1 MSSNPFEDDDD
12 DDDDDEDDS
21 ESEEDSDDEDS
32 DDDDNAKNDNGD
44 VDSNDDTA
52 PQKSKSSAAG
62 AKQRGSVQAGIAA
75 RLFGGN
81 DQLHL
86 GEEITLEDDEPKRT
100 KTIAQWPYDDYH
112 HIQQKYYEVVDA
124 KMDEEEDTPSYLVRP
139 DDLQDIPS
147 AVEGL
152 PLIDFGTEAEKRAIG
167 IVSTW
172 IFDAG
177 LIDELI
183 SDSNMPV
190 SGSEDVKS
198 GDDVHAA
205 EGSQKFDKEIEKL
218 KESTTRELALINARL
233 NDGVAASGSE
243 VQELVNA
250 VTATKGDLQRLKLLT
265 EYISNGGDLE
275 QTHTFLLTNYPKLK
289 TAINARKNLARC
301 FKELDFFSQIPAT
314 CDRLRDELN
323 ACEWTDHEWTTIRN
337 VCREHVELQIF
348 LVEAEAGMK
357 NRMEEEDNEYNPE
370 PDYNTS
376 RGMRRHGNSFRYAPA
391 QANHDGVDRFLSEH
405 VKNVWELGDELQ
417 FRVLSGV
424 GAAFDLAQANPEGMV
439 ALVEAVEVYESAAD
453 EFKREHQGPT
463 PLTKSGKKKKK
474 NKNKK
479 DDERLSFTD
488 MRRAALEKIAED
500 FESRGLDVFH
510 SMQQK
515 AADEAGDD
523 DMEEAQFNA
532 ILRAANNLTYQ
543 MELVRTKA
551 APCFPPFWNVD
562 TLWMTCVAAV
572 CSKHIF
578 EQIGGQEG
586 ENLEYMTVTQLLDLV
601 AWIESFRE
609 KVEQTFP
616 NIVKINTN
624 KKTKLR
630 TVKELLAGKEIDM
643 ESAKENLGSVINVLW
658 DIHRLAQ
665 SQFIL
670 RTKTQTN
677 GWLKNVYN
685 ADHANTQ
692 TTEGRLTTSL
702 PEDVWAL
709 AGVQLR
715 TIRERLTKKSS
726 VLVDASSM
734 VFRLLQLKQRE
745 TRSHFMTDIETCC
758 AASNDF
764 IRMTDQAELVLNEL
778 QSATELSDDN
788 RGTLEDVANELMRQY
803 SNDAVYAAQ
812 SVHKYVFQPIE
823 EELADHLFEEDW
835 ERMGQSEMAQ
845 TLVRTIEDYMG
856 DLEEWMEE
864 IMVRKAVD
872 ALIKASVN
880 FYIKRL
886 LMKAQ
891 KKSAK
896 DSSFS
901 DNRRALVQIEKDI
914 DVIQNFFE
922 GQIETFPALERV
934 IESEFQVLR
943 TIHTLLLIAAGF
955 DEDSAAI
962 DELPAI
968 QKIIRNLNITKFMV
982 GDLWHLVNPAGEKDI
997 YLMIDEHED
1006 QLKAFDFKEDHV
1018 DEEHIDPTL
1027 QLDRVVINVVGNSSR
1042 KRPLKGDAAKQ
1053 VGDLFGKWGTKWSG
1067 GGEKGPSDGDAAGED
1082 DSGEE

>member
-1 MSSNPFEDDDD
+1 MSNPFEEDNDESGSEEEDSDDEESDDDD
-12 DDDDDEDDS
+12 DDDDNQGDRDDV
-21 ESEEDSDDEDS
+21 
-32 DDDDNAKNDNGD
+32 KGD
-44 VDSNDDTA
+44 RQQIA
-52 PQKSKSSAAG
+52 PKAG
-62 AKQRGSVQAGIAA
+62 TDAGNKRATVQAGIAA

-86 GEEITLEDDEPKRT
+86 GEEITAEIEGPKR

-112 HIQQKYYEVVDA
+112 QIQQKYYEVVDS
-124 KMDEEEDTPSYLVRP
+124 KVDEEEETPSYMVRP
-139 DDLQDIPS
+139 SDLQDIPT

-152 PLIDFGTEAEKRAIG
+152 PLIDFGVEAEKRAIS
-167 IVSTW
+167 IVSIW

-183 SDSNMPV
+183 SPSSMQVIGNE
-190 SGSEDVKS
+190 GTKN
-198 GDDVHAA
+198 GDDSQTAD
-205 EGSQKFDKEIEKL
+205 GSLKFDKEIEKL

-250 VTATKGDLQRLKLLT
+250 VTATKGDLQKLKLLT
-265 EYISNGGDLE
+265 QYISNGGDLE
-275 QTHTFLLTNYPKLK
+275 QSHTFLLTNYTKLK
-289 TAINARKNLARC
+289 TAIHARRNLARC
-301 FKELDFFSQIPAT
+301 FRELDFFSQIPAT

-323 ACEWTDHEWTTIRN
+323 ACEWTENEWTTIRD

-357 NRMEEEDNEYNPE
+357 SRMEEEDNEYASE
-370 PDYNTS
+370 QQYNTAKS
-376 RGMRRHGNSFRYAPA
+376 GMRRQGNSFRYAPS
-391 QANHDGVDRFLSEH
+391 QSNHDGVDRFLSEH

-424 GAAFDLAQANPEGMV
+424 GAAFDLAQANPAGMV

-453 EFKREHQGPT
+453 EFKRDHQGALPAA
-463 PLTKSGKKKKK
+463 KSGKKKKK

-510 SMQQK
+510 SLQQK
-515 AADEAGDD
+515 AIDEAADD
-523 DMEEAQFNA
+523 DLEEAQFNA

-551 APCFPPFWNVD
+551 APCFPPYWNVD

-572 CSKHIF
+572 CSQHIF

-586 ENLEYMTVTQLLDLV
+586 NNLEYMTVTQLLDLV

-609 KVEQTFP
+609 KVEHTFP
-616 NIVKINTN
+616 NIVKINSM

-630 TVKELLAGKEIDM
+630 TVKELLAGKEVDM

-665 SQFIL
+665 NQFIL
-670 RTKTQTN
+670 RTQTQTT

-685 ADHANTQ
+685 ADHAKTQ

-715 TIRERLTKKSS
+715 TIRERLTKKST

-734 VFRLLQLKQRE
+734 VFRLMQLKQRE
-745 TRSHFMTDIETCC
+745 TRGQFLVDLETCC

-764 IRMTDQAELVLNEL
+764 IRMTDQAEIVLSDLE
-778 QSATELSDDN
+778 SATDLSNEN

-812 SVHKYVFQPIE
+812 SVHKYVFQPID
-823 EELADHLFEEDW
+823 EELADHLFEEEW
-835 ERMGQSEMAQ
+835 EKMGQSEMAQ

-856 DLEEWMEE
+856 DIEEWMEG

-872 ALIKASVN
+872 ALIKASIN
-880 FYIKRL
+880 FYIRRL
-886 LMKAQ
+886 LLKAE
-891 KKSAK
+891 KKGAK
-896 DSSFS
+896 QSSFT
-901 DNRRALVQIEKDI
+901 DNQRALTQIGKDI
-914 DVIQNFFE
+914 DVIQGYFE
-922 GQIETFPALERV
+922 GLVETFPALERV
-934 IESEFQVLR
+934 IESEFEVLR
-943 TIHTLLLIAAGF
+943 TVLDLLVIAAGF
-955 DEDSAAI
+955 DEDTSPI
-962 DELPAI
+962 DYLPVI
-968 QKIIRNLNITKFMV
+968 QKNIRNINITRFMI
-982 GDLWHLVNPAGEKDI
+982 GDLWHLVNPTGEKDLYAI
-997 YLMIDEHED
+997 IEENEA
-1006 QLKAFDFKEDHV
+1006 QLKAFDIKDDHIDAEHV
-1018 DEEHIDPTL
+1018 DSTL
-1027 QLDRVVINVVGNSSR
+1027 QLDRVVIEVVGNSSR
-1042 KRPLKGDAAKQ
+1042 KRPLKGDTAKQ
-1053 VGDLFGKWGTKWSG
+1053 MGDMFGKWGKPWSG
-1067 GGEKGPSDGDAAGED
+1067 GGGGAGGE
-1082 DSGEE
+1082 SGEKEEEGPTGDIDEE